1 MKKIFCLLAVFLLF
15 QSSSFAI
22 NFGTY
27 KAETDYGLID
37 GFKFNFF
44 NREEGQ
50 PLVQLKSE
58 TREEQERIEHE
69 RQRKIKE
76 EQQRIERERQRKI
89 REEQIRI
96 EREKDKPKEV
106 QDDIRLYRFM
116 LENTVAF

>member
-1 MKKIFCLLAVFLLF
+1 MKKIFCLLAVFLFF

-58 TREEQERIEHE
+58 TREEQERIE
-69 RQRKIKE
+69 K
-76 EQQRIERERQRKI
+76 
-89 REEQIRI
+89 
-96 EREKDKPKEV
+96 EKDKPKEV